1 MAGHQTTPE
10 DPLGIPYAKQAAY
23 IQQSMSMVSRYSFVP
38 MFIWFIYQDTQGLGP
53 EWESGIYTRGGN
65 PKGQSPS
72 RFTTTARPLDARNG
86 VVVVPRGTLTPLI
99 NVYTRRYCANS
110 SSGTPVGMTW
120 RVFRGGRLISVGQQ
134 TAPLRNDCTIS
145 ARIRVPG
152 GVARGQTYTVT
163 FEMNNASGVLL
174 NRRITLRAAS

>member
-1 MAGHQTTPE
+1 
-10 DPLGIPYAKQAAY
+10 
-23 IQQSMSMVSRYSFVP
+23 
-38 MFIWFIYQDTQGLGP
+38 
-53 EWESGIYTRGGN
+53 
-65 PKGQSPS
+65 
-72 RFTTTARPLDARNG
+72 
-86 VVVVPRGTLTPLI
+86 
-99 NVYTRRYCANS
+99 
-110 SSGTPVGMTW
+110 MTW